1 MNRREEGRVWGGG
14 ERGKSDIL
22 LMYEN
27 LKSKH
32 VLQHSSHWEVLS
44 MF

>member
-1 MNRREEGRVWGGG
+1 MNRREEGRVWGGR

-22 LMYEN
+22 LVYES
-27 LKSKH
+27 LKSKN
-32 VLQHSSHWEVLS
+32 VLQHFSHWEVLS